1 MSTVFIR
8 LIPGRILYGISGVLI
23 ALLYQYLLSSAGLR
37 AFILYGSH
45 GNGSRQGVV
54 DANREGLC
62 SCAGYLALY
71 LIGVQLG
78 RFLFQKRNTVGQCIK
93 ALFILITVD
102 VLFYHSVYASEQFIS
117 PISRRMANLSFV
129 LWQVQFTYVVYS
141 LIVLLDIK
149 FSTELDR
156 YVCFS
161 GP

>member
-45 GNGSRQGVV
+45 GNGSRRGVV

-78 RFLFQKRNTVGQCIK
+78 RFLFQKR
-93 ALFILITVD
+93 
-102 VLFYHSVYASEQFIS
+102 
-117 PISRRMANLSFV
+117 
-129 LWQVQFTYVVYS
+129 
-141 LIVLLDIK
+141 
-149 FSTELDR
+149 
-156 YVCFS
+156 
-161 GP
+161 